1 MRVIGVS
8 DYESTLG
15 SAQVRTTLVVDVLR
29 LGPLF
34 TVFLQSL
41 LVLVELTLLGDEGI
55 QHRQSLL
62 VLRIL
67 IVVAA

>member
-15 SAQVRTTLVVDVLR
+15 SAQVRATLVVDVLR
-29 LGPLF
+29 LSPLF